1 MKKKYLVFAVIAVV
15 ICAAII
21 PFCSLK
27 KGVTVN
33 AESNV
38 ASEETVT
45 TVEKPQWQIYLE
57 ENVFPQL
64 IETVTYISVLLSAL
78 IPILNK
84 VKKASDRFKNAT
96 NDVEGTVKENKRLK
110 KEIEE
115 LKAEVLTIKEK
126 TVNTEK
132 IVKIGFSN
140 TEELVNK
147 GIAAEIIKVG
157 AEDENTEENV

>member
-1 MKKKYLVFAVIAVV
+1 MKKKYWLFAVIAVM
-15 ICAAII
+15 CAVII
-21 PFCSLK
+21 PFCNLK

-33 AESNV
+33 AESNIT
-38 ASEETVT
+38 SEETVT

-64 IETVTYISVLLSAL
+64 IATGTSISILLSVLF
-78 IPILNK
+78 PIINK

-96 NDVEGTVKENKRLK
+96 NDVEGTVKENKKLK

-126 TVNTEK
+126 TINTEK

-157 AEDENTEENV
+157 SEDENTEENV